1 MKVYFIIIF
10 TTIYF
15 NFRPT
20 YLHSQDKIAWDSLYE
35 HQFKYLSKDS
45 LSKGYW
51 HEDKNNGIRRWYNI
65 SRKVENYKNQ
75 EYKTKIGSLEERM
88 KQWTEQEIRKA
99 KQPAYSNPFASKES
113 KETIFYA
120 NLARING
127 AKFVNTVLIEYLR
140 DTSIY
145 ELSLLRTLNSQKNIN
160 PLKNGLL
167 LTSMAKSYSRYAGKR
182 GIVGHINFNKRFSFL
197 IRMKKTVGENCTYGR
212 TTGISALMSLLI
224 DEDIPSLGH
233 RKNILSK
240 DFEKVGVAFYEHTK
254 YGINAVMEFSD

>member
-10 TTIYF
+10 TTICF
-15 NFRPT
+15 NFCST
-20 YLHSQDKIAWDSLYE
+20 YSHSQDKIAWDSLYE
-35 HQFKYLSKDS
+35 LQFKYLDKDS

-88 KQWTEQEIRKA
+88 KQWTKQEIRKA

-127 AKFVNTVLIEYLR
+127 VKFVNTVLIEYLR

-145 ELSLLRTLNSQKNIN
+145 ELSLLRTLESQKTID

-167 LTSMAKSYSRYAGKR
+167 LTSMAKYYAKYAGKR
-182 GIVGHINFNKRFSFL
+182 GLVGHINFNKRFSLL
-197 IRMKKTVGENCTYGR
+197 IHMKKTVGENCTYGQ
-212 TTGISALMSLLI
+212 TTGLNALMSLLI
-224 DEDIPSLGH
+224 DENIPSLGH
-233 RKNILSK
+233 RKNILDK
-240 DFEKVGVAFYEHTK
+240 NFKKVGVAFYRHKK
-254 YGINAVMEFSD
+254 YNINAVMEFSD